1 MVCNA
6 LLLPGAIL
14 NSALLLWVF
23 FRIFLHV
30 DSLLNAMARNGPLGE
45 WHEV

>member
-6 LLLPGAIL
+6 LLLPSAIL
-14 NSALLLWVF
+14 ISALLLCF